1 MLIGQFPDVK
11 DVVAVRDSFGLA
23 VTVMAVMLALMV
35 LGLVVIVRW
44 LKPHLEELIRSHLL
58 TMETFRKNDDT
69 RSETMEAITSLQKQI
84 TQKIE
89 EIPEVIEKQ
98 TVMLTRR
105 LDTLSSELL
114 TANQAAGRRDD
125 KRDVQDGKRDV
136 QDGKRDEREARRT
149 KLDH

>member
-1 MLIGQFPDVK
+1 VLIGQLPSVEK
-11 DVVAVRDSFGLA
+11 VREVTDSFGLA

-69 RSETMEAITSLQKQI
+69 RSETMEAITALQTQIAKQ
-84 TQKIE
+84 IE
-89 EIPEVIEKQ
+89 EIPKVIDTQ

-105 LDTLSSELL
+105 LDTLSDQLL

-125 KRDVQDGKRDV
+125 KRDIQDAARD
-136 QDGKRDEREARRT
+136 GN
-149 KLDH
+149 

>member
-1 MLIGQFPDVK
+1 VLPAQLPDVK
-11 DVVAVRDSFGLA
+11 EIKQVTDTFG
-23 VTVMAVMLALMV
+23 VTVTVLAVMLALMV

-125 KRDVQDGKRDV
+125 KRDVQDGKRD
-136 QDGKRDEREARRT
+136 EREAKRT

>member
-1 MLIGQFPDVK
+1 VLTGQIPDVK
-11 DVVAVRDSFGLA
+11 VVREFTDTFG
-23 VTVMAVMLALMV
+23 VTVTVLAVMLALMV

-125 KRDVQDGKRDV
+125 KRDVQDGKRD
-136 QDGKRDEREARRT
+136 EREAKRT

>member
-1 MLIGQFPDVK
+1 VLTGQIPDVK
-11 DVVAVRDSFGLA
+11 VVREFTDTFG
-23 VTVMAVMLALMV
+23 VTVTVLAVMLALMV

-69 RSETMEAITSLQKQI
+69 RSETMEAITALQTQIAKQ
-84 TQKIE
+84 IE
-89 EIPEVIEKQ
+89 EIPKVIDTQ

-105 LDTLSSELL
+105 LDTLSDQLL

-125 KRDVQDGKRDV
+125 KRDIQD
-136 QDGKRDEREARRT
+136 ARR
-149 KLDH
+149 DARDGN